1 MPDFA
6 ISEGVIHLTD
16 RSLRPIDRLAY
27 SEEMHYDKLLTT
39 KGVSLERLYAN
50 HPTQDENNWRSA
62 AESAGFGTPGYQN
75 SQSGNAE
82 SEDEFE
88 VLPDVFSPDNDG
100 FEDYTEVLC
109 KFTEDENRVSINI
122 FNNRGHPVKQLA
134 NNVLCGTEAF
144 FRWEGND
151 ENGNP
156 APAGMYVVQI
166 EKWNLRTQKT
176 VRKRKVVSI
185 YRQ

>member
-1 MPDFA
+1 
-6 ISEGVIHLTD
+6 
-16 RSLRPIDRLAY
+16 
-27 SEEMHYDKLLTT
+27 
-39 KGVSLERLYAN
+39 
-50 HPTQDENNWRSA
+50 
-62 AESAGFGTPGYQN
+62 
-75 SQSGNAE
+75 
-82 SEDEFE
+82 
-88 VLPDVFSPDNDG
+88 
-100 FEDYTEVLC
+100 
-109 KFTEDENRVSINI
+109 
-122 FNNRGHPVKQLA
+122 VKQLA